1 MMEEL
6 KRENIQLEKLKL
18 LKPVNNNGDGALLG
32 FDGRKLS
39 HDQGVDAKALAK
51 EIEDEINERVRSG
64 VKADGSHCEQLVSHA
79 ERLCDLKKTNSNF
92 IPTTSTTPIQV
103 FVTIHLK
110 AKNAK
115 RLLTKVAT
123 LADVCN
129 HRGIAVSDNLEVYF
143 DAKGN
148 AKGDFEVV
156 CAPEMMANSQR
167 GMQKVSNLR
176 GQLKRGDSLKTTAL
190 KLPSLGPVETVTHK
204 RKDNSSNLS
213 EKVLQDGS
221 VFRGHLKGDKPH
233 GFGSIVY
240 AADDSKQ
247 RVKFAGDFEEG
258 IRKGSGCL
266 VWKDGA
272 QYAGDWFGD
281 KPGGFGIE
289 KYPDGSTY
297 IGQYEND
304 MRHGFGTYVFPS
316 GAKYEGCWYLG
327 KRHGKALEQSKKGTF
342 VVEFEGNKRIRQL
355 QYLQGADDDFERLLA
370 KVRAAVER
378 GKSCG
383 DAAERLF
390 EREFQVGSR

>member
-1 MMEEL
+1 MMEDIS
-6 KRENIQLEKLKL
+6 RESMQLEKLKL
-18 LKPVNNNGDGALLG
+18 LKPVSNEVRGDQLG
-32 FDGRKLS
+32 FYSRRSNGEQS
-39 HDQGVDAKALAK
+39 VDAKALAK
-51 EIEDEINERVRSG
+51 EVEEEINERVRSG
-64 VKADGSHCEQLVSHA
+64 VQANGSHCEQLVAHA
-79 ERLCDLKKTNSNF
+79 ERLCDLKKNQSSF
-92 IPTTSTTPIQV
+92 SPTASTTPLQV

-123 LADVCN
+123 LADVCH
-129 HRGIAVSDNLEVYF
+129 HRGIAVSDNLDVYF

-156 CAPEMMANSQR
+156 CAPEMMGNPQR
-167 GMQKVSNLR
+167 GVQKINSIR
-176 GQLKRGDSLKTTAL
+176 GQMKRGDSVKSTAL
-190 KLPSLGPVETVTHK
+190 KLPSLGPVESVTGK
-204 RKDNSSNLS
+204 RKDAAHMS

-221 VFRGHLKGDKPH
+221 RYRGNLRGDKPH
-233 GFGSIVY
+233 GFGSIMY
-240 AADDSKQ
+240 AANDQKQ
-247 RVKFAGDFEEG
+247 RVKFAGEFEDG

-266 VWKDGA
+266 VWQDGA

-297 IGQYEND
+297 VGQYEND

-327 KRHGKALEQSKKGTF
+327 KRHGKALEQSKKGIF
-342 VVEFEGNKRIRQL
+342 IVEFEGNKRIRQQ
-355 QYLQGADDDFERLLA
+355 QYVQGGDEDFERLIA

-383 DAAERLF
+383 EAAERAF
-390 EREFQVGSR
+390 EREFQLGSR